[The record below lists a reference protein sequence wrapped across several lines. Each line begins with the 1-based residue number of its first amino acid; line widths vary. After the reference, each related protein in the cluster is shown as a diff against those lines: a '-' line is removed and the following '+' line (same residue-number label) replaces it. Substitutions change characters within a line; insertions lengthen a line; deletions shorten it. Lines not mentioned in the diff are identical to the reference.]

1 MLIGNS
7 EEKHVLG
14 SLLSTNNNNHKGGL
28 ITKNTSLITNCFS
41 TLSSGLDTCSF
52 LGEPSLSTIIAI
64 GGNYESAG
72 AIAYNGSES
81 CGSVAYSGS
90 GEACGS
96 IASSTSTSSCGSSC
110 SFSC

>member
-28 ITKNTSLITNCFS
+28 ITNNTSLLTNCFS

-64 GGNYESAG
+64 G
-72 AIAYNGSES
+72 
-81 CGSVAYSGS
+81 
-90 GEACGS
+90 
-96 IASSTSTSSCGSSC
+96 
-110 SFSC
+110 